1 MTLPIS
7 VFIIAKNE
15 EDRIHYAINSVS
27 SWADEV
33 IVIDSGS
40 TDKTVEVAKKLGAKV
55 VFNIWKGYGQQK
67 IFGEDLCKNQWLL
80 NIDADEEISPMLAAE
95 IKKLFAHGQPVCD
108 AYYVNIKLIT
118 TNSSHASFFAPITD
132 AIRLYNKRVAGFRES
147 TVHDSVILRN
157 PNQGKL
163 GHLRGLV
170 NHRCFRSL
178 THAVEKIN
186 SYTSMQAAD
195 MCVRKIQPSGLRIIF
210 EPVIA
215 FCKAY
220 FLRRYC
226 FYGVDGFVESVV
238 YAFSRTLRLAK
249 ARELMARKDQKP
261 NRSSARIS

>member
-15 EDRIHYAINSVS
+15 EDRIHYGINSVRD
-27 SWADEV
+27 WVDEV

-40 TDKTVEVAKKLGAKV
+40 TDNTVKVAKKLGAKV
-55 VFNIWKGYGQQK
+55 VYNVWKGYGQQK
-67 IFGEDLCKNQWLL
+67 IFGEELCKNQWIL

-95 IKKLFAHGQPVCD
+95 IKKLFAHGQPKHD
-108 AYYVNIKLIT
+108 AYYLNIKLMTIH
-118 TNSSHASFFAPITD
+118 SKRPSLFAPTTD
-132 AIRLYNKRVAGFRES
+132 AIRFYNSRVAGFRES
-147 TVHDSVILRN
+147 TVHDSVILRK
-157 PNQGKL
+157 PNKGRIGRLHKP
-163 GHLRGLV
+163 V
-170 NHRCFRSL
+170 YHRCFRSL

-195 MCVRKIQPSGLRIIF
+195 MRARKVLPSGLRIVF
-210 EPVIA
+210 EPLVA

-226 FYGVDGFVESVV
+226 LYGVDGFVESIV

-249 ARELMARKDQKP
+249 TRELAAQEKSKK
-261 NRSSARIS
+261 